1 MNPLEKANL
10 LHSEEGLDYKKTG
23 LSLYTN
29 RNKDIKAKSRYNRC
43 SQKQRSLRILRKP
56 GQDKEVWG
64 SCVRG
69 EQSEESDIDLVVEF
83 EPGKKSFDNYM
94 DLKFLLEALL
104 SRDLDIL
111 TVEAVRP
118 AIKDRVW
125 DEAVEVA

>member
-1 MNPLEKANL
+1 M
-10 LHSEEGLDYKKTG
+10 
-23 LSLYTN
+23 
-29 RNKDIKAKSRYNRC
+29 
-43 SQKQRSLRILRKP
+43 
-56 GQDKEVWG
+56 
-64 SCVRG
+64 RG